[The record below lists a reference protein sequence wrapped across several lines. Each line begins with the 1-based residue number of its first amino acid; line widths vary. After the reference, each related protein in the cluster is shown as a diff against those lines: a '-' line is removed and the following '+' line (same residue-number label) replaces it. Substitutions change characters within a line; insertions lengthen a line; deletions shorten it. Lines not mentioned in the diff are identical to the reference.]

1 MKIGILGT
9 GIVGET
15 IATALVDKGHQ
26 VMMGSRTSTNEKAV
40 AWVQKKGANAS
51 NGKFEDVVKFADII
65 FICLN
70 GAIINEALQQ
80 AVVHHFKGKTVI
92 DLTNPLDFS
101 KGIPPSLIPKFS
113 NTYSLGEEIQSIL
126 YDSNV
131 VKALNTVNCKLMV
144 DANLVNNGNHNLF
157 ICGNDIEAK
166 NIVKHVLAENFNWKP
181 ENIVD
186 LGDIKS
192 ARLTEAMIPFWVGV
206 MQVLGTPLFNYQI
219 VK

>member
-15 IATALVDKGHQ
+15 IANALVDNEHQ
-26 VMMGSRTSTNEKAV
+26 VMMGSRTLTNEKAV
-40 AWVQKKGANAS
+40 AWTKKKGANAN
-51 NGKFEDVVKFADII
+51 NGSFEDAVKFAEII

-70 GAIINEALQQ
+70 GAITNEALQQ
-80 AVVHHFKGKTVI
+80 AGVHHFKGKTVI
-92 DLTNPLDFS
+92 DVTNPLDFS
-101 KGIPPSLIPKFS
+101 KGMPPSLLPQFS

-126 YDSNV
+126 HGANV

-157 ICGNDIEAK
+157 ICGNDIDAK
-166 NIVKHVLAENFNWKP
+166 NIVKHLLAENFNWKP

-192 ARLTEAMIPFWVGV
+192 ARLTEAMIPTWVAV
-206 MQVLGTPLFNYQI
+206 MQVLGTPMFNYLI

>member
-15 IATALVDKGHQ
+15 IATALVEKGHQ
-26 VMMGSRTSTNEKAV
+26 VIMGSRTSTNEKAI
-40 AWVQKKGANAS
+40 AWVQKKGTNAS
-51 NGKFEDVVKFADII
+51 NGTFEDVVKFAEII

-80 AVVHHFKGKTVI
+80 AGVHHFKGKTVI

-101 KGIPPSLIPKFS
+101 KGIPPSLISKFS

-126 YDSNV
+126 PDAHV

-157 ICGNDIEAK
+157 ICGNDIDAK